1 MIARQPSPL
10 LNPNMRDTKGVI
22 HVPME
27 PEDKSCFFFHSQL
40 GKWLLATLCYL

>member
-27 PEDKSCFFFHSQL
+27 PEDKSWFFFHSQL
-40 GKWLLATLCYL
+40 GKW